1 MDTHTIPS
9 EIIQIGDSLLQFIE
23 QEVVPIER
31 EYEKVLFDDR
41 YAFDEQKRLSKNV
54 LDLRRR
60 VRMLSADA
68 GFYTMFGAEEIG
80 GSGLGALASV
90 YLNYLVASKFG
101 PGRLL
106 IYNVVIPSPFTNG
119 LSPVLTNLAPDIQS
133 YYLPKLASG
142 EKTLCFALSE
152 PDAGSDVYSIKTRAV
167 RDGSNWIIN
176 GTKQWI
182 TNGPYA
188 DYAMIF
194 AITDVETFSMRQG
207 GVTGFLVDTEST
219 GFEVVSTI
227 PVMGQLGGEVGILSF
242 HDLEVPDMQRL
253 GPLNEGLKVAMRGVN
268 AGRMVLPATCI
279 GFARWSL
286 DQALEYSK
294 VRKTFGKPIAEN
306 QAIQF
311 LISDSAF
318 DIYAA
323 ESMLVDTAR
332 RIDAGQDGRTLLSI
346 CKAFSTEAANR
357 VIDRCM
363 QVHGGMGL
371 TNDLRLEAGYR
382 FTRLARIPD
391 GTGEILRRNVAQ
403 NMLRNG
409 NQI

>member
-227 PVMGQLGGEVGILSF
+227 PVMGQLGGEAK
-242 HDLEVPDMQRL
+242 E
-253 GPLNEGLKVAMRGVN
+253 
-268 AGRMVLPATCI
+268 
-279 GFARWSL
+279 
-286 DQALEYSK
+286 
-294 VRKTFGKPIAEN
+294 
-306 QAIQF
+306 
-311 LISDSAF
+311 
-318 DIYAA
+318 
-323 ESMLVDTAR
+323 
-332 RIDAGQDGRTLLSI
+332 
-346 CKAFSTEAANR
+346 
-357 VIDRCM
+357 
-363 QVHGGMGL
+363 
-371 TNDLRLEAGYR
+371 
-382 FTRLARIPD
+382 
-391 GTGEILRRNVAQ
+391 
-403 NMLRNG
+403 
-409 NQI
+409 